1 MFEEESNT
9 DLEDMQKLEEEF
21 GEAPTEETDKP
32 DVPKDETPDTATDTP
47 VKEEESSETSD
58 TETETLDESTTEEV
72 VDDPNLEAF
81 KASGLDKTYADPAA
95 AYAAIAE
102 KEAEIGRL
110 RKQQAEDRGRE
121 LPPDPTQQDQSFDD
135 KALREFYQNDPEG
148 AYINMAKVF
157 MEQSNTLERLQAE
170 NSFNRAKID
179 NPDIVSMK
187 TQIEE
192 KIESD
197 DVLKYINRTDP
208 GWAATTARAFIIASK
223 PQPETKKKV
232 QIKPV
237 SDAEKE
243 KASTTTHGKTP
254 KGKSGETSQD
264 EWDGMSIEDFEKHPV
279 IGLVEE

>member
-21 GEAPTEETDKP
+21 GEEPIAETDKS

-47 VKEEESSETSD
+47 VKEETTSETSD
-58 TETETLDESTTEEV
+58 TDTETLDESTTEEV

-121 LPPDPTQQDQSFDD
+121 QPPDPTQQDQSFDD

-157 MEQSNTLERLQAE
+157 MEQSNTLATLQAE

-179 NPDIVSMK
+179 NPDIVNMK
-187 TQIEE
+187 TQIDE
-192 KIESD
+192 KIQSD
-197 DVLKYINRTDP
+197 PVLKYINRTDP
-208 GWAATTARAFIIASK
+208 GWAATTARAFIIAGK
-223 PQPETKKKV
+223 PKPEIKKTV
-232 QIKPV
+232 QVKPV
-237 SDAEKE
+237 SDAEK
-243 KASTTTHGKTP
+243 AGAVTTTHGKTP
-254 KGKSGETSQD
+254 QRKSGERSLEEYENMT
-264 EWDGMSIEDFEKHPV
+264 IEEFENDPV
-279 IGLVEE
+279 IGLREI